1 MVAGEAAN
9 ELNSLSSASDQKQ
22 TNRAVPSLIHKNGP
36 KDINASV
43 NLIAVCKD
51 RQALFAL

>member
-43 NLIAVCKD
+43 NLTAVCKD